1 MKLDLKYYLRV
12 FMRRS
17 PYFILITALFSSIG
31 FSIAM
36 LLPAEYEARATLLVE
51 AEQIPAALAASTVQ
65 VQAAEQ
71 LQIIEQRLLTRANL
85 LDMANR
91 LGLYADSDQGSA
103 PTATAIVT
111 DMRNRTTFRATNT
124 VKPSSR
130 RNAPATTLLT
140 ITYRG
145 DSPAKV
151 AEVTN
156 EFVTLVLQENVE
168 IRTEQAGDTLEFF
181 EQEVDRLGTELDTQ
195 SARLLEYEAQAG
207 LALPQHLEYLRN
219 RLASLNTGIDTRARQ
234 IVVLEDQKKRLED
247 LFRLTGGV
255 AGAGAGGQMTPRQ
268 QQLEAARQALSDAE
282 LIYSKTNPKLTMLA
296 AKVKQIEDQVAAEAV
311 TASGLADE
319 VEDQKMSQQE
329 AQFRAQLSDLD
340 SQVELLR
347 SEIEEL
353 NAEIAGIEALILEA
367 PANGVGLSKLQRDF
381 NNTQGQY
388 NTAVARLSKAATGE
402 RIELLA
408 KGQRISVIEQAI
420 RPDRPS
426 SPNRPL
432 IMAGGVGAG
441 MATGLGI
448 ILLMELLNKSIRR
461 PVELTNKLGITPI
474 AVLPYIRTDREIF
487 VKRMMVFGA
496 IAFFIIFIPLGM
508 YAIHTLVVPL
518 ETILEP
524 FLNRVGY
531 SMI

>member
-31 FSIAM
+31 FSVAM

-71 LQIIEQRLLTRANL
+71 LQIIEQRLMTRANL

-91 LGLYADSDQGSA
+91 LGLYQDSDQGNA

-111 DMRNRTTFRATNT
+111 DMRNRTTFRTTNT
-124 VKPSSR
+124 VKPVSR

-145 DSPAKV
+145 DSPGKV

-207 LALPQHLEYLRN
+207 LALPQHLEYLRG
-219 RLASLNTGIDTRARQ
+219 RLGSLNAGIDSRARQ
-234 IVVLEDQKKRLED
+234 ITVLEDQIKRLED

-255 AGAGAGGQMTPRQ
+255 AGASGGQLTPRQ

-282 LIYSKTNPKLTMLA
+282 LIYSQTNPKRAMLA
-296 AKVKQIEDQVAAEAV
+296 AKVKQLEEQVATEAV
-311 TASGLADE
+311 TASGLAEE
-319 VEDQKMSQQE
+319 VEDQKISQQE

-340 SQVELLR
+340 SQIELLQT
-347 SEIEEL
+347 EIEEM
-353 NAEIAGIEALILEA
+353 NTQIAATEVLIAEA

-441 MATGLGI
+441 MATGLAI

-508 YAIHTLVVPL
+508 YAIHTLVAPL